1 MTCRRD
7 VLLTFK
13 GEYAR
18 FQNPD
23 DDQVPLP
30 GEESGMV
37 SGGIPAGDIPPADI
51 GVVPPADS
59 QSPFG
64 APPPGVVPF

>member
-1 MTCRRD
+1 METPD
-7 VLLTFK
+7 LTEQTK
-13 GEYAR
+13 A
-18 FQNPD
+18 
-23 DDQVPLP
+23 
-30 GEESGMV
+30 ESADALDYIIR

-51 GVVPPADS
+51 GMVPPADS